1 VTASPRLGSRQL
13 ALLRRAPAFRY
24 LFVATLESGLGTWLS
39 VIALTVDV
47 FDRTGSGKWVGALLI
62 VSFIPSVG
70 VGLLLGPLLDR
81 FSRRGVMV
89 AADLARV
96 AVFCALPFTS
106 SPGAIVAL
114 AGVAGLATGF
124 FTPAVYAGLPNLVSD
139 ADLPY
144 ANSLFRSTDYL
155 ASAVGPLLG
164 GILVGAAGTDPAY
177 ALNAASFFVS
187 ALLISRIPERLLQS
201 ERAPSRGHW
210 RDVADGFRLVMHS
223 RPLLTVLVAW
233 SIAAVGN
240 GAINVAEVVLAKITF
255 DSGTF
260 GFGLLAA
267 ASGLGLVLGSLVAGT
282 LLEQRRIS
290 HVYGGALAFMAV
302 GIGAAALSPNVWVAA
317 ACVVVFGLG
326 NGTAVVCNALLVQR
340 GAPDVLRGRAFTVI
354 MSVNFAVL
362 GLAMAV
368 AGPLT
373 DAVGA
378 RWVWGAAAL
387 LAGIASVT
395 GFLMTRGVSV
405 RTGEPLPLLPEPEPV
420 ATPLEPVV

>member
-1 VTASPRLGSRQL
+1 VTASPRFGSRQL

-81 FSRRGVMV
+81 FSRRRVMV
-89 AADLARV
+89 ASDLVRV
-96 AVFCALPFTS
+96 GVFCALPFTS
-106 SPGAIVAL
+106 SAGAVVAL

-201 ERAPSRGHW
+201 ERAPTRGHW
-210 RDVADGFRLVMHS
+210 HDVADGFRLVVRS

-233 SIAAVGN
+233 SIAAIGN

-267 ASGLGLVLGSLVAGT
+267 ASGVGLVLGSLVAGT

-302 GIGAAALSPNVWVAA
+302 GIGAAAMSPNVWVAA
-317 ACVVVFGLG
+317 VCVVVFGLG

-362 GLAMAV
+362 GLAMAL

-387 LAGIASVT
+387 LAAVASAT

>member
-1 VTASPRLGSRQL
+1 VQRTHDHAL
-13 ALLRRAPAFRY
+13 AQ
-24 LFVATLESGLGTWLS
+24 E
-39 VIALTVDV
+39 
-47 FDRTGSGKWVGALLI
+47 
-62 VSFIPSVG
+62 
-70 VGLLLGPLLDR
+70 LLDR
-81 FSRRGVMV
+81 FSRRRLMV

-96 AVFCALPFTS
+96 GVFCALPFTS

-164 GILVGAAGTDPAY
+164 GILVGVAGTNPAY

-187 ALLISRIPERLLQS
+187 ALLITRIPERLLQS
-201 ERAPSRGHW
+201 ERAPTRGHW
-210 RDVADGFRLVMHS
+210 RDVADGFRLVVRS

-233 SIAAVGN
+233 SIAAIGN
-240 GAINVAEVVLAKITF
+240 GAINVAEVVLAKVTF

-267 ASGLGLVLGSLVAGT
+267 ASGVGLVFGSLVAGT
-282 LLEQRRIS
+282 LIEQRRIS

-317 ACVVVFGLG
+317 VCVVVFGLG

-340 GAPDVLRGRAFTVI
+340 GAPDMLRGRAFTVI

-362 GLAMAV
+362 GLAMAL

-387 LAGIASVT
+387 LAAVASVT

-405 RTGEPLPLLPEPEPV
+405 RAGEPLPLLPEPEPV
-420 ATPLEPVV
+420 ATPLEPVI

>member
-1 VTASPRLGSRQL
+1 VTPSPRLGSRQL

-81 FSRRGVMV
+81 FSRRRVMV

-96 AVFCALPFTS
+96 GVFCALPFTS

-124 FTPAVYAGLPNLVSD
+124 FTPAVYAGLPNLVAD

-177 ALNAASFFVS
+177 ALNAASFFIS
-187 ALLISRIPERLLQS
+187 AVLISRIPERLLQS

-210 RDVADGFRLVMHS
+210 RDVADGFRLVLRS

-233 SIAAVGN
+233 SIAAIGN

-290 HVYGGALAFMAV
+290 HVYGGALAFMAA

-317 ACVVVFGLG
+317 VCVVVFGLG

-362 GLAMAV
+362 GLAMAL